1 MDVVCQNTQC
11 AYRNCS
17 GFCVKDFVFLTE
29 FGQCAEWWNKNGS
42 PKTVDKV
49 PVSDK
54 NGKSNEK

>member
-1 MDVVCQNTQC
+1 MTIVCKNENC
-11 AYRNCS
+11 AYRSVS
-17 GFCVKDFVFLTE
+17 GFCINEYVFLTA
-29 FGQCAEWWNKNGS
+29 FGQCAQWWNKDGS